1 MNLSNVTI
9 LNIRLLD
16 QDLIIAVLLAELA
29 KKSGKKLL
37 AIFIFKKKKS
47 SFKESNEEIKRY
59 AQASSFSKGS
69 FIKED
74 KSFY

>member
-1 MNLSNVTI
+1 MNLSNFTI

-16 QDLIIAVLLAELA
+16 QDLIIAVLLEELV

-37 AIFIFKKKKS
+37 VIFIFKKRKS
-47 SFKESNEEIKRY
+47 SFKESNEEIKWY
-59 AQASSFSKGS
+59 AEASSFSKGS

-74 KSFY
+74 KNFY